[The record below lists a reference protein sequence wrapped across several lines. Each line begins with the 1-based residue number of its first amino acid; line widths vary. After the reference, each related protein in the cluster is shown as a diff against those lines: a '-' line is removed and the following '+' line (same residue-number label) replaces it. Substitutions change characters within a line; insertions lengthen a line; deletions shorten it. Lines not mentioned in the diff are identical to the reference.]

1 MLAFYKAAELEAAL
15 SISLCPDLEALLRKR
30 VAEIIA
36 DGLGDFTHLL
46 VVAADDTEAMIEE
59 EVAFSPVVSDG
70 IRFGQPNF
78 SPHWDVLHNHGGW
91 FEVTFCIGNGG
102 WAVVLFVHDAERS
115 CFPEL
120 VVMCRE
126 HVLG

>member
-15 SISLCPDLEALLRKR
+15 SISLCPNLETLLRKR
-30 VAEIIA
+30 VAQIMA

-102 WAVVLFVHDAERS
+102 WAVVLLIEDTVGGR
-115 CFPEL
+115 FPEL
-120 VVMCRE
+120 QAMCRAATD
-126 HVLG
+126 